1 MPAPTRLVV
10 ALLAAGVL
18 VACGG
23 SDGTTDAADDTSSS
37 PASPSVS
44 ATTPD
49 TGHDSEAGEPEL
61 IEIAG
66 YEYSDEVGPVGNVCK
81 MFTQEVIATCSVHK
95 VTNLSQ
101 GFFIVMG
108 FNPDLP
114 LQGDVA
120 SNMLQG
126 MAATGGKVTSEKV
139 AGETVALAQA
149 AGGVIVAGWE
159 HDGVMYMAQSN
170 DGDALEDF
178 VTQYVTVQNA

>member
-1 MPAPTRLVV
+1 MRAPTHVLV
-10 ALLAAGVL
+10 ALLATGVL

-23 SDGTTDAADDTSSS
+23 SGGTTDAADDASTA
-37 PASPSVS
+37 PTSPSVS
-44 ATTPD
+44 ATSAD
-49 TGHDSEAGEPEL
+49 AGHDAEAGEPEL
-61 IEIAG
+61 IEVAG
-66 YEYSDEVGPVGNVCK
+66 YEYSDDVGPVENVCNV
-81 MFTQEVIATCSVHK
+81 FTEELIETCSVHK

-120 SNMLQG
+120 ASMLQG
-126 MAATGGKVTSEKV
+126 MAASGAKVKSEKV

-149 AGGVIVAGWE
+149 AGGVILAGWE
-159 HDGVMYMAQSN
+159 QDGVMYMAQSD

-178 VTQYVTVQNA
+178 VTQYVTEQNA